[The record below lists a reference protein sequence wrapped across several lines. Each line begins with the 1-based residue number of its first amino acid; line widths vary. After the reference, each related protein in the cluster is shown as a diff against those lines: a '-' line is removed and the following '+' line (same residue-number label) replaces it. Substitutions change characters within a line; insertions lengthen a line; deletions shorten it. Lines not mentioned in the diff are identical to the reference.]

1 MKSWIMNSGELLG
14 VSEKQAEKFSKEW
27 YNIKRQETSAL
38 WEQRQDI
45 HKGDEISMSKL
56 GEQVAEAVQAKRAR
70 KGKARTKYLQ
80 MSRKQLENFL
90 EQEKRIKLGASITR
104 FAIDAEA
111 SDEERAVLEREMA
124 IEKLIGITEKEL
136 RGASSRRYKGSKRG

>member
-14 VSEKQAEKFSKEW
+14 VSEKQAEKFSEEW
-27 YNIKRQETSAL
+27 CNIKRQETSAL

-56 GEQVAEAVQAKRAR
+56 REQVAEAVQAKRAR
-70 KGKARTKYLQ
+70 KGNTRTNQKHLK

-90 EQEKRIKLGASITR
+90 EQGKRIKLGASITR

-124 IEKLIGITEKEL
+124 IEKLPE
-136 RGASSRRYKGSKRG
+136 